1 MLSSRPR
8 FDNDLKQL
16 QDDVVN
22 MGNLVNRALSQA
34 INALIRRDYTLSRF
48 VIEDDKEID
57 RQRFVIEDKA
67 LGVFATQQP
76 VVAQDLR
83 MVASVLNIAGEL
95 ERMGDHAR
103 GTARINLLMG
113 DQPHLKM
120 PVEFTQ
126 MAEINR
132 QMLDAALKAFVYQD
146 GEAAL
151 AVARLDDEVD
161 ILYDKIFREMLQIML
176 SDASLING
184 ANYLI
189 WAAHNLERFGD
200 RITNI
205 CERIIFVNT
214 GKMTEIVP
222 SREERKLPLDQAGH
236 AFASARQ
243 ELEG

>member
-8 FDNDLKQL
+8 FEHDLKQL
-16 QDDVVN
+16 QDDVMN
-22 MGNLVNRALSQA
+22 MGNLVNRALRQA
-34 INALIRRDYTLSRF
+34 ISALNHRDYALSRF
-48 VIEDDKEID
+48 VIEDDQEIN

-67 LGVFATQQP
+67 LSLIATQQP

-113 DQPHLKM
+113 DQPSLKI
-120 PVEFTQ
+120 PVEFSE
-126 MAEINR
+126 MAELNH
-132 QMLDAALKAFVYQD
+132 QMLEAALKAFATQD
-146 GEAAL
+146 GETAL
-151 AVARLDDEVD
+151 KVARRDDEVD
-161 ILYDKIFREMLQIML
+161 ILYDKVFRELLQIML
-176 SDASLING
+176 SDPNLING

-189 WAAHNLERFGD
+189 WGAHNLERYGD

-205 CERIIFVNT
+205 CERVIFINT
-214 GKMTEIVP
+214 GKMTEILP
-222 SREERKLPLDQAGH
+222 GREDKKLSVGQPI
-236 AFASARQ
+236 ASARQ